1 MFREIERTDTVIER
15 VLSRDEPAINPVTR
29 RAARAAMERAI
40 DLQNRAKHNAR
51 TDNYR
56 LALEQTQRAARIA
69 LLGDPMEGVN
79 AHGKAIAAELRVLEA
94 DFSSDRADASGEATM
109 VVQEKLDVMIEAADA
124 IATAESLETAR
135 DGFYALTKPMVLW
148 REGASRSDRPA
159 VAYCPMHKR
168 SWLQPGDEIGNP
180 YGGMPGCGSIVSK

>member
-1 MFREIERTDTVIER
+1 MKKTTLMLAVF
-15 VLSRDEPAINPVTR
+15 VLAGPGAWAGGPSSFDMVMENYEPI
-29 RAARAAMERAI
+29 
-40 DLQNRAKHNAR
+40 
-51 TDNYR
+51 R
-56 LALEQTQRAARIA
+56 LA
-69 LLGDPMEGVN
+69 LLGDSMEGVN
-79 AHGKAIAAELRVLEA
+79 AHGKAIAAELCALDA
-94 DFSSDRADASGEATM
+94 DFNSDRADASGEATM

-180 YGGMPGCGSIVSK
+180 YGGMPGCGSIVSNFGGAR